1 MLRAGNSISLRDRL
15 VAHQQ
20 REDLITNAN
29 QTGLSYICRTWLLR
43 VLPADGPAPWIS
55 GAVIPT
61 PATSFPLRSS
71 RLVLTLVTLG
81 TRLQLKLPPNCRI
94 SSGEANTSD
103 RGDGGCVRLINSLDS
118 THARQ
123 TSSKSAASGLSQE
136 VSSTLQ
142 RYSTWRLALTLL
154 IMGLLPTTWFLC
166 DSARLDRMHL

>member
-1 MLRAGNSISLRDRL
+1 MP
-15 VAHQQ
+15 QQ

-29 QTGLSYICRTWLLR
+29 QTELSYIRRTLLLR

-55 GAVIPT
+55 NAVIPT
-61 PATSFPLRSS
+61 PATSFLFPSS
-71 RLVLTLVTLG
+71 RLVLTLVTSG
-81 TRLQLKLPPNCRI
+81 TRLQLKLLPNCRTSSR

-103 RGDGGCVRLINSLDS
+103 RGDGGCVRSINSLDS

-123 TSSKSAASGLSQE
+123 SSGKSATSGLSQE

-142 RYSTWRLALTLL
+142 RYSTCRLALTLL
-154 IMGLLPTTWFLC
+154 IMGLLPTTWLLC